1 MFVQLSFLHKSFVCL
16 CQINQWKSCI
26 HKCRIRIQCHPI
38 CVGYEPAKDQFI
50 CLNSPNLSGT
60 PTNQGSIL
68 LSLPTQY
75 VCNLKVNIRTSRI
88 DTTLEHEGFSLIF
101 YLGSKE
107 SIVWKV
113 EKEKAKAEGTIIW
126 RLLFAYFLKELDS
139 KLATPN
145 YGER

>member
-1 MFVQLSFLHKSFVCL
+1 MSYTDPVSPNMCGIRTHQGSIHLSF
-16 CQINQWKSCI
+16 
-26 HKCRIRIQCHPI
+26 
-38 CVGYEPAKDQFI
+38 
-50 CLNSPNLSGT
+50 NSPNLCGT
-60 PTNQGSIL
+60 PTNQRSML